1 MPSTVVDRARR
12 ASLRQIKDVRGI
24 RRFMRRGR
32 AACDSE
38 WKLICGTHNLLKLY
52 RRARLDP
59 SIAPYSRMAVGIAC

>member
-1 MPSTVVDRARR
+1 
-12 ASLRQIKDVRGI
+12 
-24 RRFMRRGR
+24 MRRGR